1 MHASNLN
8 FIDWEKDF
16 NEKYCFYRYAGGW
29 KEYHRRGNR
38 QDFRI
43 RLIGMPGVGKST
55 IGVVLAKVLGYQF
68 LDSDLLIQN
77 QEGDILEHLIEKH
90 GIEGFLQIE
99 NQVNRDINVKKTV
112 ISTGGSVCYCDE
124 ALKHMSEHGVI
135 VYIKTDYESL
145 HQRLGDLHQRGVVI
159 RNGSTLLDLYNERT
173 PLYEKY
179 ADVVADVS
187 GCRIEKAIDKIKNL
201 LKACAKLYEE

>member
-1 MHASNLN
+1 MKNIV
-8 FIDWEKDF
+8 F
-16 NEKYCFYRYAGGW
+16 
-29 KEYHRRGNR
+29 
-38 QDFRI
+38 
-43 RLIGMPGVGKST
+43 IGMPGAGKST
-55 IGVVLAKVLGYQF
+55 IGVVIAKIFGYDF
-68 LDSDLLIQN
+68 VDSALLIQN

-145 HQRLGDLHQRGVVI
+145 HQRLGDLHHRGVVI

>member
-1 MHASNLN
+1 MVKRN
-8 FIDWEKDF
+8 I
-16 NEKYCFYRYAGGW
+16 
-29 KEYHRRGNR
+29 R
-38 QDFRI
+38 QI
-43 RLIGMPGVGKST
+43 
-55 IGVVLAKVLGYQF
+55 IGVVMAAVFLATIAGSAGASAASGSISEAQKRKTQLEN
-68 LDSDLLIQN
+68 DLNDAQALIEQLQN